1 MPVSVDQLLARRA
14 LIATVMTGALALAV
28 PAQAEI
34 KGLEI
39 IAPAGPGGG
48 YDQLARATQEVLQA
62 KQLASGVQ
70 VQNIPGAGGTI
81 GLAQFVT
88 KGSRS
93 PSLLVAGLGL
103 IGAIATNKS
112 PVTLEQVQP
121 LARLTGEYQP
131 LVVAADSPIKSVD
144 DLLAQFKADPGSV
157 SWGGFALGSPDHIL
171 CALIV
176 KAAGGDVAKMN
187 YIVAGAGGEM
197 LAQVM
202 GGHLTVATGGL
213 NEMAQQIQT
222 GKLRAIGISSPERLP
237 GVDIPDLQGAGCRRD
252 TGELARPDGTGK
264 DAPRR
269 QEGSRPGDGRDGQ
282 ERPVAG
288 AAQGARLGRHV
299 PAGRGVRGVP
309 RAGACTD
316 RGHSAGSR
324 ADPVDREDRGNDDA
338 AEPAH
343 RRGGAGRGGARV
355 WALFIAI
362 ETAMLEVAA
371 ANVAIGPRLFPF
383 LIAVGLLLVGAAV
396 LWQAV
401 LRPHRARARLRA
413 RLAGGG
419 AGLGRAAAADVPGR
433 APGLDHRDHAPVRRG
448 DAGLRANAAS

>member
-1 MPVSVDQLLARRA
+1 MFADADRLLARRA
-14 LIATVMTGALALAV
+14 LIATVMSGALALAV
-28 PAQAEI
+28 PARAEM

-62 KQLASGVQ
+62 KQLAAGVQ

-88 KGSRS
+88 KGSRN
-93 PSLLVAGLGL
+93 PSLLVAGLGMV
-103 IGAIATNKS
+103 GAIAINKS
-112 PVTLEQVQP
+112 PVTLDQVQP
-121 LARLTGEYQP
+121 LARLTGEFQP
-131 LVVAADSPIKSVD
+131 LVVAADSPIKSVN

-237 GVDIPDLQGAGCRRD
+237 GVDIPTFKEQGVDVTLVNWRGLMAPAKMRPAD
-252 TGELARPDGTGK
+252 VKALDAAMGEMVRTD
-264 DAPRR
+264 RM
-269 QEGSRPGDGRDGQ
+269 
-282 ERPVAG
+282 AG

-299 PAGRGVRGVP
+299 
-309 RAGACTD
+309 
-316 RGHSAGSR
+316 SAG
-324 ADPVDREDRGNDDA
+324 
-338 AEPAH
+338 
-343 RRGGAGRGGARV
+343 
-355 WALFIAI
+355 
-362 ETAMLEVAA
+362 
-371 ANVAIGPRLFPF
+371 
-383 LIAVGLLLVGAAV
+383 
-396 LWQAV
+396 
-401 LRPHRARARLRA
+401 
-413 RLAGGG
+413 
-419 AGLGRAAAADVPGR
+419 
-433 APGLDHRDHAPVRRG
+433 
-448 DAGLRANAAS
+448 

>member
-1 MPVSVDQLLARRA
+1 MLANVDQPLARRV

-28 PAQAEI
+28 PAHAEI

-62 KQLASGVQ
+62 KQLAAGVQ

-88 KGSRS
+88 KGSRN
-93 PSLLVAGLGL
+93 PSLLVAGLGMV
-103 IGAIATNKS
+103 GAIAINKS
-112 PVTLEQVQP
+112 PVTLDQVQP
-121 LARLTGEYQP
+121 LARLTGEFQP
-131 LVVAADSPIKSVD
+131 LVVAANSPIKSVG

-176 KAAGGDVAKMN
+176 KASGGDVAKMN

-237 GVDIPDLQGAGCRRD
+237 GVDIPTFKEQGVDVDAGQ
-252 TGELARPDGTGK
+252 LARPDGAGE
-264 DAPRR
+264 DAAGRHEGTRR
-269 QEGSRPGDGRDGQ
+269 GDGRDGPQ
-282 ERPVAG
+282 RRVAG
-288 AAQGARLGRHV
+288 AAQGTRLGRHV
-299 PAGRGVRGVP
+299 
-309 RAGACTD
+309 
-316 RGHSAGSR
+316 SAG
-324 ADPVDREDRGNDDA
+324 
-338 AEPAH
+338 
-343 RRGGAGRGGARV
+343 
-355 WALFIAI
+355 
-362 ETAMLEVAA
+362 
-371 ANVAIGPRLFPF
+371 
-383 LIAVGLLLVGAAV
+383 
-396 LWQAV
+396 
-401 LRPHRARARLRA
+401 
-413 RLAGGG
+413 
-419 AGLGRAAAADVPGR
+419 
-433 APGLDHRDHAPVRRG
+433 
-448 DAGLRANAAS
+448 